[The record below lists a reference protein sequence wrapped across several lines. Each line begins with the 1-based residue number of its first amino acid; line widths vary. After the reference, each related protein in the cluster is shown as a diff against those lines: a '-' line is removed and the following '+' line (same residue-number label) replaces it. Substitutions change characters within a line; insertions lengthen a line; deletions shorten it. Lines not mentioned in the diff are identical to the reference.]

1 MLRVLFGGEGER
13 KARERAQ
20 GNHGKVRKLIGFRT
34 SVLATTKAMT
44 KTKVFKKIN
53 NTSEDSNRSLSART

>member
-13 KARERAQ
+13 KARGAQ

-53 NTSEDSNRSLSART
+53 NTSEDSNRSRSART